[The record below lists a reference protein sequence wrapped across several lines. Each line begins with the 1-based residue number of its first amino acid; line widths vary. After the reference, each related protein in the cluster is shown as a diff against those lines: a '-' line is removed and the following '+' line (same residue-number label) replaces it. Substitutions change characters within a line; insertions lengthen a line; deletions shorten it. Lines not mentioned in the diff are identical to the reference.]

1 MTLFFHF
8 FVLTK
13 NGQACEMGY
22 CRPVAWYPV
31 YLNGYRI
38 LAGFIFPLIS
48 VINVIINVINA
59 Y

>member
-1 MTLFFHF
+1 
-8 FVLTK
+8 
-13 NGQACEMGY
+13 MGY

-48 VINVIINVINA
+48 VINVINVIE
-59 Y
+59 